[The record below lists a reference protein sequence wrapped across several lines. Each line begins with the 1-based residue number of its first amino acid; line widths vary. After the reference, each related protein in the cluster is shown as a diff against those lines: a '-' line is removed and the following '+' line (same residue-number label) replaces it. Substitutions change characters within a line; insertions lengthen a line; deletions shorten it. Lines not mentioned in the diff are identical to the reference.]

1 MTETE
6 IRELKQAVLEHWKD
20 TKSVVGDVVVGLSQQ
35 VSNLRIELAD
45 EKFSSDDLS
54 PSIPTIKTIKKEALF
69 AFIEAYDKKD
79 HNNGTTAESEKAAHN
94 ALDKYLE
101 KLKNVDFKE
110 DTQGEKTEK
119 IERGAGL
126 AELEKINWR
135 GTETQLVLLVDL
147 LIHEALLKSDRQW
160 KMIEEHFLV
169 QGKPTK
175 SKNLSQSLENTLAGK
190 TKDEKT
196 LKEIISEVKKL
207 ED

>member
-6 IRELKQAVLEHWKD
+6 IKELKKAVLEHWKD
-20 TKSVVGDVVVGLSQQ
+20 TKSVSGNVVVGLSQQ

-54 PSIPTIKTIKKEALF
+54 PSNPSIKTIKKEALF

-79 HNNGTTAESEKAAHN
+79 RDNGTTAESEKAAHN

-110 DTQGEKTEK
+110 DTQGEKNEK

-126 AELEKINWR
+126 PELEKINWR

-147 LIHEALLKSDRQW
+147 LIHEALLKSDRKW

-190 TKDEKT
+190 TKDLKT

>member
-35 VSNLRIELAD
+35 VSILRKELAD

-54 PSIPTIKTIKKEALF
+54 PSIPSIKTIKKEALF

-79 HNNGTTAESEKAAHN
+79 HNNGTTAESEEAAHN

-119 IERGAGL
+119 IESGAGL

-147 LIHEALLKSDRQW
+147 LIHEALLQSDRQW

-169 QGKPTK
+169 HGKPTK
-175 SKNLSQSLENTLAGK
+175 SKNLFQSLENTLAGK
-190 TKDEKT
+190 TKDAET
-196 LKEIISEVKKL
+196 LKKIVSEVKKQ